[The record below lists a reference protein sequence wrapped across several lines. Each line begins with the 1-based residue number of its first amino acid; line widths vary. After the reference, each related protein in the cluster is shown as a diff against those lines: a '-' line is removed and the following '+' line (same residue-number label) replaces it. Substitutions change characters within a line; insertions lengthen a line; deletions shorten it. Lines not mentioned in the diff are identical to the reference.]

1 MTLHYPELAARVR
14 SQAVLQ
20 PELYG
25 DIDFGRLPYR
35 HTADP
40 EETAA
45 LPSWVADREQILGNE
60 RIVEL
65 VATATMLGDVVA
77 DPYASLVGRYGVPGL
92 IGMLR
97 QACREGVD
105 SVPDAPDELRAFIAS
120 MEATPDWVDMR
131 LVEEG
136 ARQARIPSAFVAP
149 FVIRGV
155 FLGTFINSYA
165 ALPMALTGALSGTRA
180 AHRVNE
186 TSSFFAV
193 TTMPGALERHG
204 PGFEAAAM
212 VRLMHSMVRF
222 NALKRSDKWD
232 AGIYGV
238 PVPQVDQMPAG
249 LINMYMLAAAVL
261 RRGGTEFN
269 ADERAVLEFSRYRC
283 FLLGLPKD
291 LLPTD
296 PQEIVDV
303 FHARGALLRDGFDDA
318 TCGALVRSTM
328 AAYVRPGHTP
338 YDRAVEFIEKCWS
351 KVGFVRAFCNGNRA
365 AAARMGV
372 RLRLLDVAVVGVTA
386 PFILG
391 RNAAVIA
398 ASKLPGL
405 RGVCDAYAIRV
416 LKKRLVTY
424 GTPEFTTDASK
435 YPVGHSSDG
444 SGRPL
449 SSARG

>member
-1 MTLHYPELAARVR
+1 MTLHYPELAARAR
-14 SQAVLQ
+14 SQSVLQ
-20 PELYG
+20 PEMYG
-25 DIDFGRLPYR
+25 GIDVERLPYR

-40 EETAA
+40 QETSA
-45 LPSWVADREQILGNE
+45 LPSWVADRAEILANE

-65 VATATMLGDVVA
+65 VSTATMLGDVVA
-77 DPYASLVGRYGVPGL
+77 DPYAALVGQYGVPGL

-97 QACREGVD
+97 QACRAGVD
-105 SVPDAPDELRAFIAS
+105 SVPDAPDELRAFIRS
-120 MEATPDWVDMR
+120 METTPEWVDMR

-136 ARQARIPSAFVAP
+136 ARQARVPSAFVAP

-193 TTMPGALERHG
+193 TTMPGALERYG

-222 NALKRSDKWD
+222 NALKRSAKWD
-232 AGIYGV
+232 AEVYGV

-249 LINMYMLAAAVL
+249 LINMYMLAVAVL
-261 RRGGTEFN
+261 GRGGTEFS

-283 FLLGLPKD
+283 FLLGLPEE

-296 PQEIVDV
+296 PQEIVDL

-318 TCGALVRSTM
+318 TCGELVRSTM
-328 AAYVRPGHTP
+328 AAYVRPGHSW
-338 YDRAVEFIEKCWS
+338 YDRTVEAIEKSWS

-372 RLRLLDVAVVGVTA
+372 PLRLLDVAVVGATA

-391 RNAAVIA
+391 RNAAVMA
-398 ASKLPGL
+398 ASKVPAL
-405 RGVCDAYAIRV
+405 RGMADSYAIRV

-435 YPVGHSSDG
+435 YPVGHHSGASDR
-444 SGRPL
+444 SL
-449 SSARG
+449 SAV

>member
-1 MTLHYPELAARVR
+1 MTLHYPELAARAR

-25 DIDFGRLPYR
+25 DIDFERLPYR
-35 HTADP
+35 HTTDP
-40 EETAA
+40 DTPSA
-45 LPSWVADREQILGNE
+45 LPSWVADRAQILADE

-65 VATATMLGDVVA
+65 VATATMLGDVFA
-77 DPYASLVGRYGVPGL
+77 DPYASLVGQYGVPGL
-92 IGMLR
+92 VGMLR

-105 SVPDAPDELRAFIAS
+105 AVPGAPDELRAFIGS
-120 MEATPDWVDMR
+120 MEATPDWVDMQ
-131 LVEEG
+131 LVEDG
-136 ARQARIPSAFVAP
+136 ARQSRIPSAFVAP

-155 FLGTFINSYA
+155 FLGTFINTYA

-193 TTMPGALERHG
+193 TTMPGALARHG
-204 PGFEAAAM
+204 QGFEAAAM

-222 NALKRSDKWD
+222 NALKRSDRWD
-232 AGIYGV
+232 AEVYGV

-249 LINMYMLAAAVL
+249 LINMYMLAELVL
-261 RRGGTEFN
+261 RRGGTEFST
-269 ADERAVLEFSRYRC
+269 DERAVLEFSRYRC
-283 FLLGLPKD
+283 FLLGLPEE

-296 PQEIVDV
+296 PQEIVDI

-318 TCGALVRSTM
+318 TCGELVRSTM
-328 AAYVRPGHTP
+328 AAYVRPGHSL
-338 YDRAVEFIEKCWS
+338 YDRTVEVIEKSWS

-365 AAARMGV
+365 AADRMGV
-372 RLRLLDVAVVGVTA
+372 PLGLLDVATVGVTA
-386 PFILG
+386 PFVLG
-391 RNAAVIA
+391 RNSAVTA

-405 RGVCDAYAIRV
+405 QGLCDAYATHV
-416 LKKRLVTY
+416 LRQRLVTY

-435 YPVGHSSDG
+435 YPVG
-444 SGRPL
+444 RTEVL
-449 SSARG
+449 V